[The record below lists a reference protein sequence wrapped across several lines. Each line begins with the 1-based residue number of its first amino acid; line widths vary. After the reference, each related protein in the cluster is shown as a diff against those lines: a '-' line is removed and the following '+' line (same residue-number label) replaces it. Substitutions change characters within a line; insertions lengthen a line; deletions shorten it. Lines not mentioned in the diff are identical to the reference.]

1 MGSARSAEHRF
12 DVVQTVMEMEKKSPL
27 KLNVWLTRFSI
38 ANEASFVL
46 VACVQHFELLQCVS
60 VSLSLRP
67 QFPYWLTI
75 VELSLIITV

>member
-27 KLNVWLTRFSI
+27 KLNVWLTRYSI

-46 VACVQHFELLQCVS
+46 VACVQHFE
-60 VSLSLRP
+60 
-67 QFPYWLTI
+67 
-75 VELSLIITV
+75 